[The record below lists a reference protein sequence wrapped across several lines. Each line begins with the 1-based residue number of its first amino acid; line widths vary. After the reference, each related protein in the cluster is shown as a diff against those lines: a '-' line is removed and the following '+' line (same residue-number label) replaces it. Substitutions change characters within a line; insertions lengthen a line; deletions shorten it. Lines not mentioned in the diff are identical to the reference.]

1 MTGQGTEPPSAADI
15 ELIADREYRR
25 IPAFLREP
33 IDPVMIRVV
42 DFPSD
47 EVHEEME
54 LESPYDLL
62 GLYQG
67 VSLDQS
73 GVHDVREDV
82 DMIFLYRRP
91 LLDYWVETGNSLEE
105 VVRHVLIHEIGHTS
119 ASRTKTWS
127 GSRPPDDAGRASPVA
142 DPCAPQ
148 SAGDTGPS
156 G

>member
-1 MTGQGTEPPSAADI
+1 MSERKSHAPSAADI
-15 ELIADREYRR
+15 EQIADQEYRR
-25 IPAFLREP
+25 IPAFMREKV
-33 IDPVMIRVV
+33 DPVMIRVV

-47 EVHEEME
+47 EVQEELE

-82 DMIFLYRRP
+82 DLIFLYRRP

-105 VVRHVLIHEIGHTS
+105 VVRHVLIHEIGHHFGLS
-119 ASRTKTWS
+119 DEDMERIEE
-127 GSRPPDDAGRASPVA
+127 
-142 DPCAPQ
+142 
-148 SAGDTGPS
+148 TG
-156 G
+156 